1 MQVIYKPKLNPDQSP
16 IAGMENGVAHAILL
30 PDNYDPGKKYVLEI
44 AVHGIGE
51 LSAGTLANLENL
63 VLGPDYNGDGVR
75 EGNPFV
81 TADMKKAVD
90 LYDIVM
96 VIPTYS
102 KFFEPQLV
110 NWCYDHAQANYNLY
124 PKFIYTGFSLG
135 GGAGIKYGTSSE
147 ANAKRLAYLVLCAP
161 TVNMVDKTIPGKV
174 GLPVHCF
181 HNDKDDR
188 VNVSSTKTIV
198 SAINETATLK
208 AIYTIF
214 REDGHGGNIEAWS
227 LTPPKAPNGQGF
239 TDSAENIYQVAT
251 DIIKTGIP
259 RQMKSGTPSVVI
271 PSPTEPPPGTQAIVS
286 YTIEGNNIH
295 LRGDKS
301 TGYTSGTQ
309 GKWELVSAPNNLKSW
324 DVFPKGSTYINADG
338 VMPVPGTYVFRFIL
352 LNTSPVEVVVNHGEA
367 VKTFSGFDSTTDLI
381 TYSDGST
388 EPGTAV
394 FSNGKWTVKNQGG
407 QIIQ

>member
-1 MQVIYKPKLNPDQSP
+1 MQVIYKPKLNPDYSP
-16 IAGMENGVAHAILL
+16 VPGVNTAFATLL
-30 PDNYDPGKKYVLEI
+30 PDDNSKKWVLEI
-44 AVHGIGE
+44 AIHGVGE
-51 LSAGTLANLENL
+51 RSGGTLENL
-63 VLGPDYNGDGVR
+63 TNLVEGFDYNGDGVR
-75 EGNPFV
+75 DGAAFV
-81 TADMKKAVD
+81 TPDMKKAVD
-90 LYDIVM
+90 QYGILLLV
-96 VIPTYS
+96 PTYENNT
-102 KFFEPQLV
+102 FFEPGKINEL
-110 NWCYDHAQANYNLY
+110 YDFAKANYNIY
-124 PKFIYTGFSLG
+124 PEMILTGFSYG
-135 GGAGIKYGTSSE
+135 GGATVKYITSSF
-147 ANAKRLAYLVLCAP
+147 ANAQRVGYAVPCAP
-161 TVNMVDKTIPGKV
+161 TVNIVDKTIPGKV

-214 REDGHGGNIEAWS
+214 RKDGHGGNIEAWS
-227 LTPPKAPNGQGF
+227 LTPPKAPGGQGF
-239 TDSAENIYQVAT
+239 IDAAENIYQVAT

-259 RQMKSGTPSVVI
+259 RHMKSGTSPVVI
-271 PSPTEPPPGTQAIVS
+271 PPPTEPPPGTQAVVS
-286 YTIEGNNIH
+286 YMIEGNNIH

-367 VKTFSGFDSTTDLI
+367 VKTFSGFDSTKDLI
-381 TYSDGST
+381 TYSDGTT